1 MVTAYNNST
10 CKYSYDRLT
19 KEVYLINQNA
29 LRDIHID
36 DMAAYVDGITQE
48 PLVFHVYNLNVQDT
62 DSLDE
67 RYEFAHQITFSIKG
81 YANYKDFLN
90 RFYVIVKDY
99 DGTYWLCNPLFPC
112 KVTFTYTLDS
122 VDSRTDFNLNT
133 VSNHPLLR
141 LVGFDGGRN
150 YECNNYDLS
159 SFQSLWLNE
168 KLYSMR
174 DGDDVIFTNG
184 GFKEIIFQKNS
195 QVFTENF
202 DGENVQ
208 HTISFD
214 INFDDYK
221 SSWHYNLLEF
231 TDNLYSAI
239 IQNWNGDYLLC
250 GFGFGLQP
258 SYTVTASDEQEPNK
272 IEIVLRDLHDNG
284 DFVVVTDT
292 ATITHNGELY
302 WVWDKSVVECL
313 GDNQARYLL
322 KKQVDAI
329 DNPTGKYQCLE
340 GYEERFS
347 NLDIVGTFSES
358 FTFSSSQCHDD
369 KCEIFTSIPNVIEF
383 DSLGCKRYSLRCDSD
398 WSIDKHAL
406 GLTVTPSSG
415 VANQDYTVEIC
426 NLLTPSDTPIQ
437 DYLTLNFCDV
447 TRRIDTVIS
456 FKTDCFYGG
465 DHITISSNGQ
475 YVTFPT
481 NCVVS
486 SVLEVTNT
494 VTEIVINEGSIKVY
508 VPQNDTS
515 DERLITLN
523 AVIKGGGVSNIYIT
537 QTQIFENWVKIG
549 SNCYYGEK
557 CDIYRRYT
565 GTTSTTIFQPTNDY
579 KTVDCV
585 QSAECG
591 NIYTRWVETEETVCN
606 GGKKY
611 IVEQEQFSFDEITW
625 TDTPNK
631 RQGQQIDDITHECS
645 SVEDEEWR
653 VVDGYVCD
661 GTTMYAKE
669 ELYRLEDGIWYPTG
683 IYRKSDIIIEED
695 SPTCGYEPT
704 WRWEKWVVVPNE
716 YLCNDGNKYEK
727 KRKYVSNDDV
737 ETIEEVTNWTPTDVY
752 EMGELI
758 EAQST
763 DCGYDPDI
771 SGNCTTYID
780 NGDTVCDGVNKYQYL
795 RKYVRECVDCN
806 DCSAEWIPTDEYLK
820 GELIQADSL
829 DCGYVPSGEY
839 TQWRESGTQCN
850 GYDLYQVYTKWISDD
865 NVQWYETSITKL
877 GDEPIEED
885 SPSCGYEPVIEY
897 EYQWILTTNT
907 ECDGYNKM
915 YLYKKQRR
923 IKDSG
928 APWEDVIPTVY
939 SIDGEGTMQP
949 QIAEEDA
956 PECGYVPPIEPIYEW
971 RVVPNDWICGICGE
985 VIDEKWV
992 RKSVYCQ
999 RYDKYAIEEKFETSD
1014 GENWYPTGEE
1024 RSVLV
1029 EIDSLD
1035 CGYVFDGKFKAMY
1048 SDGRVNKIDCNDTTV
1063 LNSWETK
1070 TIAYTVSA
1078 MTSAVIGDCV
1088 TTIGYESFSNLTNLE
1103 TVTIGGN
1110 VAKIDTR
1117 AFSGCTSL
1125 TSISIPNSVTTIS
1138 NEAFRRCTTLTSVVI
1153 PNSVTKLD
1161 QQAFASCSGLTDV
1174 TIGNSVTKIDI
1185 GDFGGC
1191 ISLTSVTIGNS
1202 VSEIGAS
1209 AFYGCSALPSITIP
1223 NSVVNIKNSAFYN
1236 CTSLASVT
1244 IPNSVELIEGDAFE
1258 YCSGLTSVTIGNSVA
1273 RIGSN
1278 AFRHCSGLT
1287 SITIFATVPPVFYQA
1302 SSLGVHAFDNTN
1314 NCPIFVPSSSVTAY
1328 KTEWSTY
1335 ADRIVGLPI

>member
-1 MVTAYNNST
+1 MSVS
-10 CKYSYDRLT
+10 KYDNTNCVYRYDRLT
-19 KEVYLINQNA
+19 KEVYLINENA

-48 PLVFHVYNLNVQDT
+48 PLVFHTYNMNLQDT

-67 RYEFAHQITFSIKG
+67 RYEFSHQITFSIKG

-90 RFYVIVKDY
+90 RFYVIVKDLK
-99 DGTYWLCNPLFPC
+99 GVYWLVNPLFPC
-112 KVTFTYTLDS
+112 KVTFTYTLDFNS
-122 VDSRTDFNLNT
+122 SHTDFTLNT

-141 LVGFDGGRN
+141 LVDFDGGGN

-159 SFQSLWLNE
+159 SFKSLWLNE
-168 KLYSMR
+168 KAYSMR
-174 DGDDVIFTNG
+174 HENDVIFTNG
-184 GFKEIIFQKNS
+184 GFKEIVFNKNS

-202 DGENVQ
+202 DGEDVQ

-231 TDNLYSAI
+231 TDNLYSGVI
-239 IQNWNGDYLLC
+239 RDSNGKFLTC

-258 SYTVTASDEQEPNK
+258 SYTVTASDEQQPNK

-284 DFVVVTDT
+284 DFVYVTSS

-322 KKQVDAI
+322 KMQVDAI

-358 FTFSSSQCHDD
+358 FTFNSSQCHED
-369 KCEIFTSIPNVIEF
+369 KCEISTSIPNVIEF
-383 DSLGCKRYSLRCDSD
+383 DSLGCNRYSLRCDSD
-398 WSIDKHAL
+398 WSIDKHVL
-406 GLTVTPSSG
+406 GVTVTPSSG

-437 DYLTLNFCDV
+437 GYLTLNYCDV
-447 TRRIDTVIS
+447 SREISTVIS

-494 VTEIVINEGSIKVY
+494 VTEIEINEGSIKVY
-508 VPQNDTS
+508 VPQNDTAA
-515 DERLITLN
+515 ERLITLN

-585 QSAECG
+585 QSDECG

-611 IVEQEQFSFDEITW
+611 IVEQEQISYDNENW
-625 TDTPNK
+625 ENTPNK
-631 RQGQQIDDITHECS
+631 RQGEQIDDITHECS

-737 ETIEEVTNWTPTDVY
+737 ETIEEVTNWIPTDVY
-752 EMGELI
+752 EMGDLI

-763 DCGYDPDI
+763 DCGYDPSI
-771 SGNCTTYID
+771 SGECITYRD
-780 NGDTVCDGVNKYQYL
+780 EGNTMCDGVNKYKSL

-806 DCSAEWIPTDEYLK
+806 DCTAEWEPTDEYLK

-829 DCGYVPSGEY
+829 DCGYVPSGRY

-897 EYQWILTTNT
+897 EYRWVITTET
-907 ECDGYNKM
+907 QCDGYNKM

-949 QIAEEDA
+949 QVAEEDA

-971 RVVPNDWICGICGE
+971 RVVPNDYYCDLCGE

-992 RKSVYCQ
+992 RKSVYCNGF
-999 RYDKYAIEEKFETSD
+999 DKYAIEERYVTD
-1014 GENWYPTGEE
+1014 DNENWYPTGEE

-1029 EIDSLD
+1029 EVDSD
-1035 CGYVFDGKFKAMY
+1035 ACGYRFNGKFKVRYRNEGVYSIPCDGSSELTSGETRIEAIDMY
-1048 SDGRVNKIDCNDTTV
+1048 NAIKV
-1063 LNSWETK
+1063 E
-1070 TIAYTVSA
+1070 
-1078 MTSAVIGDCV
+1078 IGDCV
-1088 TTIGYESFSNLTNLE
+1088 TKIGRN
-1103 TVTIGGN
+1103 
-1110 VAKIDTR
+1110 
-1117 AFSGCTSL
+1117 AFWGKYKFL
-1125 TSISIPNSVTTIS
+1125 QDVVIPNSVTTI
-1138 NEAFRRCTTLTSVVI
+1138 
-1153 PNSVTKLD
+1153 D
-1161 QQAFASCSGLTDV
+1161 YQAFASCSRL
-1174 TIGNSVTKIDI
+1174 N
-1185 GDFGGC
+1185 
-1191 ISLTSVTIGNS
+1191 
-1202 VSEIGAS
+1202 E
-1209 AFYGCSALPSITIP
+1209 ITIP
-1223 NSVVNIKNSAFYN
+1223 NSVVTIGDYAFYGSFKSN
-1236 CTSLASVT
+1236 TNIT
-1244 IPNSVELIEGDAFE
+1244 IPDSVE
-1258 YCSGLTSVTIGNSVA
+1258 TIGVQSFDNIGYIPNLT
-1273 RIGSN
+1273 IGSGITTIGDQ
-1278 AFRHCSGLT
+1278 AFDENPIGSM
-1287 SITIFATVPPVFYQA
+1287 TIKAIVPP
-1302 SSLGVHAFDNTN
+1302 T
-1314 NCPIFVPSSSVTAY
+1314 ISSSQCLGNPTVIYVPPQSLEAY
-1328 KTEWSTY
+1328 KNANGWDY
-1335 ADRIVGLPI
+1335 FDVHGDRFRPIQT